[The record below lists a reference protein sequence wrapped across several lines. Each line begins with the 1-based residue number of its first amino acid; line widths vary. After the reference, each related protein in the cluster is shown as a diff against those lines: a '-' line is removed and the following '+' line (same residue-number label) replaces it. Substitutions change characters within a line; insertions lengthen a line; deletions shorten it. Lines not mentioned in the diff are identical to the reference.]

1 MTRGTEGDEPTAI
14 EALYDAFAP
23 PLYRYAWSLLGDEGI
38 QAAEAV
44 HDGLVAGV
52 LLEDRRADPA
62 DRGPWLY
69 ALVRSACQ
77 RRGLAHVSPY
87 TRLAT
92 VASEGPAARMFARL
106 PASHRE
112 LVELNLRHALPPSAV
127 ARVLGLDP
135 QICGELS
142 RSAIRRAAESLAE
155 ESPDVTSRHPVEED
169 TTGIREDP
177 RPSRA
182 EVSAPDQEH
191 ATSTRLPPGGRRAQ
205 IERVSSALSL
215 LRPPGPPPGLREQVV
230 RTCLDPDL
238 AAFRERLAAQMH
250 PLTSEGYP
258 IHRARAT
265 GAPQE
270 VTRLPDT
277 GPRTPPRALPRDRVT
292 THDHP
297 LREEMVAEL
306 AGTEAVP
313 DEGGR
318 TTRRRWSLP
327 AVSGL
332 ATVVLAVVLWSWASA
347 VGGPSTV
354 IGTGPDQAGRT
365 PLNPESEAVATA
377 SDSRQEAEPTTDAA
391 APPSGPTHAATADP
405 DPRQDVDQT
414 PATGEAAP
422 SSLPEDTAPPST
434 GDRTGEGS
442 EGPGENA
449 PEDEGV
455 PADPP
460 EDNGEESGDGD
471 RGSLLN
477 GLLKM
482 LFGDD

>member
-1 MTRGTEGDEPTAI
+1 MTRGPEGDEPTAI

-23 PLYRYAWSLLGDEGI
+23 PLYRYAWSLLGEGE
-38 QAAEAV
+38 QVAEAV

-52 LLEDRRADPA
+52 FLEERRADPA

-92 VASEGPAARMFARL
+92 VAAEEPVARMFARL

-127 ARVLGLDP
+127 ARVLGLDS

-155 ESPDVTSRHPVEED
+155 ESLDDTSRHPDGED
-169 TTGIREDP
+169 AGGASEGAP
-177 RPSRA
+177 PSPA
-182 EVSAPDQEH
+182 GASTPEQEH
-191 ATSTRLPPGGRRAQ
+191 VSSTLLPPGGRRAQ

-215 LRPPGPPPGLREQVV
+215 LRPPGPPPGLRERVV
-230 RTCLDPDL
+230 RTCLDPEL
-238 AAFRERLAAQMH
+238 AAIRERLVARMH
-250 PLTSEGYP
+250 PLTGEGYP
-258 IHRARAT
+258 IHRARAA
-265 GAPQE
+265 GAPRE
-270 VTRLPDT
+270 ATRTPDT
-277 GPRTPPRALPRDRVT
+277 GPPPPPRVPPGDRVT

-306 AGTEAVP
+306 AGTESVP
-313 DEGGR
+313 DEDGR
-318 TTRRRWSLP
+318 TSPRRWPLP

-332 ATVVLAVVLWSWASA
+332 ATVVLAVGLWSWASA

-354 IGTGPDQAGRT
+354 IGTGPDQAGHTT
-365 PLNPESEAVATA
+365 PNPAPEAVATA
-377 SDSRQEAEPTTDAA
+377 SDSRQEAEATTDDAA
-391 APPSGPTHAATADP
+391 APPSEPTHEATTDP
-405 DPRQDVDQT
+405 DPRQDVEQT
-414 PATGEAAP
+414 PATGGAAP
-422 SSLPEDTAPPST
+422 SPLPEDTAPPVA
-434 GDRTGEGS
+434 GDRPEEGS
-442 EGPGENA
+442 EGSGEDT
-449 PEDEGV
+449 PDDEGV
-455 PADPP
+455 PVDPP
-460 EDNGEESGDGD
+460 EEGGEGSGDGD

-482 LFGDD
+482 LFGDG